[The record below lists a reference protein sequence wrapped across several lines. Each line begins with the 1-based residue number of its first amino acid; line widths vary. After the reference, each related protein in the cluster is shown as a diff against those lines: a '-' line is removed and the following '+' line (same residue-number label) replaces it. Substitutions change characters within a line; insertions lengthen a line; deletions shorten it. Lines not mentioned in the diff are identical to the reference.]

1 MCDKFMNPNSDEIK
15 NILNAAKTI
24 AVVGLSD
31 NPSRASFNVAK
42 YLRQQRYV
50 IFPVNPTLEYAL
62 DQKCYSDLDE
72 IDEEIDIVDIF
83 RRSEFVPEIVEK
95 AMKIGAKC
103 IWMQDDVAHEAAAQ
117 MARNAGLDVIMND
130 CILRQHKALFD

>member
-1 MCDKFMNPNSDEIK
+1 MNPNSAEIK
-15 NILNAAKTI
+15 NILDAAKTI

-31 NPSRASFNVAK
+31 NPSRASFNVAN

-95 AMKIGAKC
+95 AIKIGC
-103 IWMQDDVAHEAAAQ
+103 LLYTSPSPRD
-117 MARNAGLDVIMND
+117 RG
-130 CILRQHKALFD
+130 

>member
-1 MCDKFMNPNSDEIK
+1 MGNKFMNPNSDEIK

-42 YLRQQRYV
+42 YLKQQRYV
-50 IFPVNPTLEYAL
+50 IFPVNPTLEDAL

-72 IDEEIDIVDIF
+72 IGEEIDIVDIF

-95 AMKIGAKC
+95 SIKIGAKC
-103 IWMQDDVAHEAAAQ
+103 IWMQDDVTHEAAAQ

>member
-1 MCDKFMNPNSDEIK
+1 MNPNSDEIK

-50 IFPVNPTLEYAL
+50 IFTVNPTLEYAL

-72 IDEEIDIVDIF
+72 IGEEIDIVDIF

-103 IWMQDDVAHEAAAQ
+103 IWMQDDVTHEAAAQ

>member
-1 MCDKFMNPNSDEIK
+1 MNPNSDEIK

-72 IDEEIDIVDIF
+72 IDEEIARLKLKSSGVFID
-83 RRSEFVPEIVEK
+83 ELLPEQQRYLVSWKDE
-95 AMKIGAKC
+95 
-103 IWMQDDVAHEAAAQ
+103 
-117 MARNAGLDVIMND
+117 
-130 CILRQHKALFD
+130 